1 MAFKKVG
8 LKEGDVPS
16 GNPDSETWNIAQY
29 FTAFSFAFPLKELD
43 DLEKVARTGA
53 VELGE
58 DVILDNDS
66 YAKRRVDAVKR
77 YWIVLRQVVGN
88 ALFNFKGDDLEALN
102 YVLLQLKLIKKNI
115 WGDLIR
121 TSSKEIDNMQME
133 IIEEELETYINHLT
147 EYKYQILPLLNKAG
161 LIFRQSEN
169 LDLDKIQRSIYDS
182 G

>member
-1 MAFKKVG
+1 MGFKKVG

-53 VELGE
+53 VQLGE
-58 DVILDNDS
+58 DVILDDDS

-77 YWIVLRQVVGN
+77 YWIILRQIVGN
-88 ALFNFKGDDLEALN
+88 ALFNFKLKDLDSLN
-102 YVLLQLKLIKKNI
+102 YILLQLKLIKKPI
-115 WGDLIR
+115 WNDLIT
-121 TSSKEIDNMQME
+121 TSSKEIDNIQME
-133 IIEEELETYINHLT
+133 VIEGELEKYIDILT
-147 EYKYQILPLLNKAG
+147 EHKYNILPLLNKAG

-169 LDLDKIQRSIYDS
+169 LDIDKIQRSIFDS